1 MKEEYEYSIKV
12 KSVSDFIDYCEN
24 NDYKLSEN
32 YEQQRTLFKKE
43 NGYVMGRITK
53 NIYDFK
59 DDNQDDKVLKICRE
73 SKNLIIDDDNREFV
87 ISLLEIL
94 NLTNKKI
101 LHRIRRSY
109 IKDNVVFEI
118 DEYINPKMNVV
129 AIEGVKSEVDKVY
142 NDILSIIER
151 KEGMTEGPN
160 GAIGVINNYL
170 KTKKKGNNND

>member
-1 MKEEYEYSIKV
+1 
-12 KSVSDFIDYCEN
+12 
-24 NDYKLSEN
+24 
-32 YEQQRTLFKKE
+32 
-43 NGYVMGRITK
+43 MGRITK
-53 NIYDFK
+53 NIYDDHITEILNFK

-129 AIEGVKSEVDKVY
+129 AIEGVKSEVDRVY
-142 NDILSIIER
+142 NDILSIIE
-151 KEGMTEGPN
+151 
-160 GAIGVINNYL
+160 INRI
-170 KTKKKGNNND
+170 D